1 MPPPY
6 AAYLRVYEPLAAF
19 PPAEQES
26 WRAYVAARRAPS
38 TAVGPAIE
46 RAAGLASLFSAG
58 PPKLEEQAF
67 VAEFDGSPVV
77 CPWRSQLRVWEAIE
91 PWRAG
96 VAEVL
101 ADAFVP
107 RAVAD
112 AAQADLAAWRA
123 EHPEA
128 RSHIHSHTWSVPVRW
143 FVLFDP
149 RERRCTVDR
158 DRRALAYRTP
168 MVQARRRAARALAL
182 LRKATGETTT
192 VSVAVEELA
201 RWLEEFHPRS
211 LVELDYAGLAE
222 LFTAAELRAD
232 DSAADV
238 AAALA
243 GLAAGDTEA
252 AGSSYERVVDRWR
265 PAQSVENAN

>member
-1 MPPPY
+1 VPPPY

-26 WRAYVAARRAPS
+26 WRAYVAAGRAPS
-38 TAVGPAIE
+38 PAVGPAIE
-46 RAAGLASLFSAG
+46 RAAGLASLFTAG

-67 VAEFDGSPVV
+67 VAEHDGSPVV
-77 CPWRSQLRVWEAIE
+77 CPWRTQLRAWEAIVA
-91 PWRAG
+91 WRSG
-96 VAEVL
+96 MAEVL

-107 RAVAD
+107 RALAD

-123 EHPEA
+123 EHPDA
-128 RSHIHSHTWSVPVRW
+128 RSHIRSQTWSVPVRW

-149 RERRCTVDR
+149 RERRCSIDG

-168 MVQARRRAARALAL
+168 MVQARRRAARALVV
-182 LRKATGETTT
+182 LRKVTGETSA
-192 VSVAVEELA
+192 VSQAVEEMA

-211 LVELDYAGLAE
+211 LVELDYGGLAE
-222 LFTAAELRAD
+222 LFSAADLQDD

-238 AAALA
+238 AAALG
-243 GLAAGDTEA
+243 GLTTGDTDAAGT
-252 AGSSYERVVDRWR
+252 SYERVIDRWR
-265 PAQSVENAN
+265 PIQSVETAN